1 MFAAAYTNDTTVQ
14 QRIIDQIW
22 ARVATNATD
31 FGVFWNVYGLN
42 GNKNLLAQNIK
53 YVIWLS
59 GVTCSCIHG
68 AFSSLA
74 HLSEGSIRCWL

>member
-31 FGVFWNVYGLN
+31 PGVFWNVYGLN

-53 YVIWLS
+53 YVLYRGKSKVFIY
-59 GVTCSCIHG
+59 
-68 AFSSLA
+68 SSA
-74 HLSEGSIRCWL
+74 VRHRP